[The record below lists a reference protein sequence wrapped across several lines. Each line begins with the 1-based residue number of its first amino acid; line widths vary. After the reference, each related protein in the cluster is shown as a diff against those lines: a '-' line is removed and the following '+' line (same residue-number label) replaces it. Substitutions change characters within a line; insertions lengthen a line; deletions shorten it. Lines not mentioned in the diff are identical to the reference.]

1 MARITVEDGLKK
13 IPNRFQ
19 LAIASAKRAK
29 QILAG
34 SPLSI
39 VATDNKAVVN
49 SLREIEE
56 GKVRLATS
64 EELRDKVEK
73 QKTEALDALF
83 ESTSTGAA
91 SSNGSAG
98 SSSDSSDED

>member
-19 LAIASAKRAK
+19 LAIAAAKRAK

-34 SPLSI
+34 SALAIP
-39 VATDNKAVVN
+39 ATDNKSVVN

-56 GKVRLATS
+56 GKVRMATS
-64 EELRDKVEK
+64 DELRDKVEK

-83 ESTSTGAA
+83 EAAPVTAST
-91 SSNGSAG
+91 NGS
-98 SSSDSSDED
+98 SSSDSNDDED

>member
-19 LAIASAKRAK
+19 LAIAAAKRAK
-29 QILAG
+29 QLLGG
-34 SPLSI
+34 SPLAIS
-39 VATDNKAVVN
+39 ATDNKSVVN

-64 EELRDKVEK
+64 EELKEKVEK

-83 ESTSTGAA
+83 ESAPAA
-91 SSNGSAG
+91 PAESSNGSG
-98 SSSDSSDED
+98 SDDED